1 MTARRPSVGAVAARC
16 RRSVEAV
23 SCTVEV
29 STRRAACVRQGPRAP
44 MIAPSSPNGSG
55 AAGSSTEG
63 AAMRLRKRMGL
74 SSARAAAAAAPPPPG
89 RAKASAWRQSPATRS
104 RLAGVGILASFK
116 KLCNSS
122 IELDVSANTWAAL
135 SSVRT
140 RDQQASVSLT
150 VRALT
155 ALAAVRSAAMREI
168 LQRGRKAL
176 TAWKVRSWTRA
187 APPGPAG
194 AGCQSRH
201 GVEETT
207 SELAVRK
214 IGEPEVGAPAG
225 ESTTTGC
232 GAMAAIAPRRS
243 RGGERKKRKPPLT
256 REKENPCS
264 RSHARNSERGAEAQ
278 RALRSVSE

>member
-1 MTARRPSVGAVAARC
+1 MRFSSMASLPWLERLYSIPSSSSSRSSTSETPAPRSWYGSSLALKNGATLTARRPSVGAVAARC

-63 AAMRLRKRMGL
+63 AAMRLRKRMGF
-74 SSARAAAAAAPPPPG
+74 SSARAAPAAAPPPPG

-104 RLAGVGILASFK
+104 RLAGVGILASCK

-140 RDQQASVSLT
+140 RDQQASVILT

-168 LQRGRKAL
+168 F
-176 TAWKVRSWTRA
+176 RS
-187 APPGPAG
+187 GG
-194 AGCQSRH
+194 INFC
-201 GVEETT
+201 T
-207 SELAVRK
+207 S
-214 IGEPEVGAPAG
+214 
-225 ESTTTGC
+225 
-232 GAMAAIAPRRS
+232 
-243 RGGERKKRKPPLT
+243 
-256 REKENPCS
+256 
-264 RSHARNSERGAEAQ
+264 
-278 RALRSVSE
+278 